1 MTLDITDDY
10 EDDLIIKASKNKRSR
25 LLYIDDDKYSSQII
39 DKTETFLIKSKSSQ
53 NSVNRDISNINN
65 NLIPDELNYDIDI
78 FFKKY
83 KKSENDIYNK
93 KREDILF
100 YLLSNTCN
108 KKFQD
113 NKWNILNDKLI
124 KIINKITN
132 NKNFKITKKGGRRS
146 NYDFL
151 LECDDLKTIYLE
163 FKFNCKKII
172 NIPQFLNIHCHHFT
186 NINYYEYFYDNFL
199 NDICKIYNLSIIE
212 KNIYIKNIYNINYS
226 CEPFFLSLYNFD
238 KIKDDKFYQK
248 QIIVKNSIKHFLNLC
263 KININE
269 LNKKLLEQNNKIF
282 LLWDLKSQEFYDDSF
297 NSNDIKISSFKEIK
311 NNNTLVFN
319 TFSNKKIHMLLR
331 WKNHQGILN
340 PSWQISIKNK

>member
-1 MTLDITDDY
+1 MILDITDDY
-10 EDDLIIKASKNKRSR
+10 DDGLIIKASKNKRSR
-25 LLYIDDDKYSSQII
+25 LLYTDYNKH
-39 DKTETFLIKSKSSQ
+39 SSQ
-53 NSVNRDISNINN
+53 NSFHCDISNVQNINN
-65 NLIPDELNYDIDI
+65 NLIQDELNYDIDI
-78 FFKKY
+78 FFKKF

-100 YLLSNTCN
+100 YLLSNICN
-108 KKFQD
+108 KKIFQD
-113 NKWNILNDKLI
+113 NKWNILNTKLI

-163 FKFNCKKII
+163 FKFNCKKIT

-212 KNIYIKNIYNINYS
+212 KNIYIKNIYNVNYN

-238 KIKDDKFYQK
+238 KIKDNKFYQK

-269 LNKKLLEQNNKIF
+269 INKKLLEQNNKIF

-311 NNNTLVFN
+311 NNNTLIFN